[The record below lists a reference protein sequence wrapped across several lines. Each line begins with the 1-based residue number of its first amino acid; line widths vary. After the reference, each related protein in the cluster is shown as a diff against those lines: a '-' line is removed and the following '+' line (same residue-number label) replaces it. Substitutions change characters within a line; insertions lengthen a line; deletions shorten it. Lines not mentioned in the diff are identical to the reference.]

1 MEYLDLAIIG
11 SFLTL
16 SFLEIVLG
24 IDNLIFISLCVSGL
38 PKEYAQKARVIG
50 LSLALIMRIGLLFAL
65 SWVLS
70 LTEPVI
76 SIFDKSFSGKDILL
90 IVGGLFLVY
99 KATSSIHEEV
109 THEAEVTLGKSA
121 RNGFFFAIAQIVLI
135 DLIFSLDSVIT
146 AVGLTQNI
154 PVIVA
159 AMTVAMVVMLFASNA
174 VSNFIE
180 KYPTMKI
187 LALAF
192 IMLVGGFLFAE
203 GCGFE
208 VPKGYIY
215 FAMFFSLGVETVN
228 ILLRNKMDTRK
239 TKKGI
244 TPITL
249 ETVEKSKAKVA
260 KSAKAASKAKAKKK

>member
-1 MEYLDLAIIG
+1 MLETFNYDLIG
-11 SFLTL
+11 SFFTL

-50 LSLALIMRIGLLFAL
+50 LSLALLMRIGLLFAL

-70 LTEPVI
+70 LKEPLLHVAGQG
-76 SIFDKSFSGKDILL
+76 FSGKDILL

-109 THEAEVTLGKSA
+109 THEAEVSIKKAKS
-121 RNGFFFAIAQIVLI
+121 GFFFAVAQIVLI

-154 PVIVA
+154 PVIIA

-174 VSNFIE
+174 VSRFIE
-180 KYPTMKI
+180 KYPTLKI
-187 LALAF
+187 LALSF

-228 ILLRNKMDTRK
+228 IMLRKNIAKRK
-239 TKKGI
+239 
-244 TPITL
+244 
-249 ETVEKSKAKVA
+249 EVKAVKAEA
-260 KSAKAASKAKAKKK
+260 KPKAKAKKK

>member
-1 MEYLDLAIIG
+1 MFEVFDLAIVG

-24 IDNLIFISLCVSGL
+24 IDNLIFISLCVAGL

-50 LSLALIMRIGLLFAL
+50 LSLALVMRIGLLFAL
-65 SWVLS
+65 SWILS
-70 LTEPVI
+70 LNEPFVEM
-76 SIFDKSFSGKDILL
+76 FGKAFSGKDALL

-99 KATSSIHEEV
+99 KATTSMHEAV
-109 THEAEVTLGKSA
+109 THDTEMSMKKSKA
-121 RNGFFFAIAQIVLI
+121 GFYLAIAQILLI
-135 DLIFSLDSVIT
+135 DLVFSLDSVIT

-159 AMTVAMVVMLFASNA
+159 AMTVAMVVMLFSAKA
-174 VSNFIE
+174 VSEFIE
-180 KYPTMKI
+180 KYPTLKI

-203 GCGFE
+203 GMGFE

-215 FAMFFSLGVETVN
+215 FAMLFSLGVETVN
-228 ILLRNKMDTRK
+228 ILLRRK
-239 TKKGI
+239 
-244 TPITL
+244 L
-249 ETVEKSKAKVA
+249 D
-260 KSAKAASKAKAKKK
+260 KKK

>member
-1 MEYLDLAIIG
+1 MIEFFDYATIG

-50 LSLALIMRIGLLFAL
+50 LSLALGMRIGLLFAL

-70 LTEPVI
+70 LTEPVAAG
-76 SIFDKSFSGKDILL
+76 FSGKDILL

-99 KATSSIHEEV
+99 KATTSIHEEV
-109 THEAEVTLGKSA
+109 AHDSEITVKKGKA
-121 RNGFFFAIAQIVLI
+121 GFFFAVSQIVLI

-174 VSNFIE
+174 VSSFIE
-180 KYPTMKI
+180 KYPTLKI
-187 LALAF
+187 LALSF

-215 FAMFFSLGVETVN
+215 FAMFFSLSVETVN
-228 ILLRNKMDTRK
+228 IMLRKKIDKRK
-239 TKKGI
+239 K
-244 TPITL
+244 
-249 ETVEKSKAKVA
+249 
-260 KSAKAASKAKAKKK
+260 